1 MSVTAK
7 ELAKKLNLSEAAI
20 SMALNQK
27 PGVST
32 ATRQRVI
39 NAAKELGYDF
49 TKRKESAGEPP
60 TEKGT
65 LSFIIY
71 KKHGAVVADTPF
83 FSQLTEGIQQ
93 GCRQSRY
100 SLNISYFYEDEDI
113 NRQLQKLSYC
123 NGIILLATEMRY
135 EDFKPFDSLRIPLVV
150 LDTYFEGLTY
160 DCILI
165 NNFQGAYQA
174 TSYIIKR
181 TKTQPGYFRSSY
193 PIGNFNERADGFY
206 KAIRDN
212 GMSASKSQ
220 VLSLSPS
227 AEGAYEDMLAL
238 LHSGETPVRCYFADN
253 DAIAAGAVK
262 ALREY
267 GYRIPE
273 DVSVIGFDNV
283 PLCTY
288 IEPPLTTV
296 NVPKQYMGQ
305 MAVNRLIQELHAK
318 EHFPVKIEIGTSIIK
333 RNSVI

>member
-20 SMALNQK
+20 SMALNNK

-32 ATRQRVI
+32 ATRQRVQ
-39 NAAKELGYDF
+39 NAAKELGFDF
-49 TKRKESAGEPP
+49 TKLKEAASLPQ
-60 TEKGT
+60 TEQGT
-65 LSFIIY
+65 ISFIIY

-83 FSQLTEGIQQ
+83 FSQLAEGIQQ
-93 GCRQSRY
+93 GCRQALYR
-100 SLNISYFYEDEDI
+100 LNINYLYEDEDVV
-113 NRQLQKLSYC
+113 RQLQNLSYS
-123 NGIILLATEMRY
+123 NGIILLGTEMKY

-150 LDTYFEGLTY
+150 LDTYYEGLKY

-174 TSYIIKR
+174 TDYIIRR
-181 TKTQPGYFRSSY
+181 TKAQPGYLRSSY
-193 PIGNFNERADGFY
+193 LIGNFEERADGFY

-212 GMSASKSQ
+212 GMSASRSQ

-227 AEGAYEDMLAL
+227 TDGAYEDMLAL
-238 LHSGETPVRCYFADN
+238 LQSGEEPAHCYFADN
-253 DAIAAGAVK
+253 DIIAASASK

-267 GYRIPE
+267 GYRVPE
-273 DVSVIGFDNV
+273 DVSIIGFDNV

-288 IEPPLTTV
+288 IEPALTTV

-305 MAVNRLIQELHAK
+305 MAVERLVQNLRCR
-318 EHFPVKIEIGTSIIK
+318 EHFPIKIEIGTSIIK
-333 RNSVI
+333 RTSVI